1 MNRLSLLLVI
11 FSCCFST
18 LYAQTKDSIAQLS
31 PTAPDTAIVKKF
43 NKRNL
48 IPKFTATILGRYEF
62 NTELYTH
69 HFELRHT
76 RIGVYGNIHP
86 MFSYR
91 ALVDLTYGGKFSPV
105 AIFAKFMPVKGLSFL
120 IGYDKMPFSNENLLS
135 PYMYYFSDK
144 SFLTQ
149 KITAWSDVGGVVS
162 YKWDKVVPFE
172 IKAGIFNSGG
182 FDKQMHFQKAL
193 NYVARGTFNF
203 FKGFELSLN
212 YAAVKPEALRM
223 HNLDAGLTYNIKG
236 LHLDAEYIY
245 KWYDN
250 WDFAPTHA
258 LQCFAYY
265 TFKINKIWLD
275 NVALALRYDAISPNC
290 NGKLNENG
298 EYTIEPTRQRITAG
312 FTMMFIERPCRAG
325 IRLNY
330 EKNFF
335 HNDFEGNEDRL
346 ILELIVHY

>member
-105 AIFAKFMPVKGLSFL
+105 AIFAKFMPIKGLSFL